1 MKKWLDA
8 VAVAYIV
15 VWEHISYFIAS
26 LASAKLKVGWG
37 VAAKRT
43 GLWDTYSRLDK
54 SGTSVHFRVRS

>member
-26 LASAKLKVGWG
+26 LASAKLKVGVG
-37 VAAKRT
+37 
-43 GLWDTYSRLDK
+43 GSCEEN
-54 SGTSVHFRVRS
+54 GTVGHLQPA